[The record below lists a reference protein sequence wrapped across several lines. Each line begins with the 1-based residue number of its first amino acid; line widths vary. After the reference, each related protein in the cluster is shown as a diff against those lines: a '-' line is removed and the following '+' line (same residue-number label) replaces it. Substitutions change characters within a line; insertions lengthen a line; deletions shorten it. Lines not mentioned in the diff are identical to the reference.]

1 MKLYTIT
8 TRNNQFDEWRK
19 SIDDS
24 FELIRLDH
32 DALLNEIQ
40 TLEEESLLIVDLVS
54 CKECYVKTVMESK
67 PLLDKL
73 RVIALSSIPNIHECI
88 ALMAYGI
95 KAYGHNLMAP
105 ELFSEMLN
113 KVLAGEM
120 WFPQLII
127 DDLVR
132 VALYSSEQP
141 QKLDSIDLL
150 TPREQ
155 DVAYYVAQGKSNKEI
170 AVILDLSADTVKLHL
185 NHIYRKLNIDN
196 RVSLA
201 LKLKI

>member
-1 MKLYTIT
+1 MKIYSLT
-8 TRNNQFDEWRK
+8 TRQNQFEEWRK
-19 SIDDS
+19 SIDES

-32 DALLNEIQ
+32 DTFARELQSLK
-40 TLEEESLLIVDLVS
+40 EESLVMVDLVS
-54 CKECYVKTVMESK
+54 CKDRYVKTVIESK
-67 PLLDKL
+67 PLLDTLK
-73 RVIALSSIPNIHECI
+73 VIALSNIPNIHECI
-88 ALMAYGI
+88 GLMAYGI

-105 ELFSEMLN
+105 ALFSEMLA
-113 KVLAGEM
+113 KVVAGQM
-120 WFPQLII
+120 WFPELIM

-185 NHIYRKLNIDN
+185 NHIYKKLNIDN

>member
-1 MKLYTIT
+1 D
-8 TRNNQFDEWRK
+8 Q
-19 SIDDS
+19 
-24 FELIRLDH
+24 
-32 DALLNEIQ
+32 
-40 TLEEESLLIVDLVS
+40 
-54 CKECYVKTVMESK
+54 YVKTVVEYK
-67 PLLDKL
+67 PLLDTLK
-73 RVIALSSIPNIHECI
+73 VITLSNIPNIHECI

-95 KAYGHNLMAP
+95 KAYGHNLMTP
-105 ELFSEMLN
+105 ILFDEMLT
-113 KVLAGEM
+113 KVISGQM
-120 WFPQLII
+120 WLPELII

-141 QKLDSIDLL
+141 QKLNSIAEIL

-185 NHIYRKLNIDN
+185 NHIYKKLNIDN